1 MQNSIVSVYAEQKNK
16 EVTSQE
22 FLDYINQLKEQNP
35 NFKFNQGETK
45 VFDSEEQ
52 ALANLAEQKQ
62 AINTAIANYKQA
74 LEELAELDVAVEEK
88 KKELK
93 KQKELDHFKEKI
105 KDIVTTQEESQT
117 EVDLWLGL
125 CPPIKNKVAVLL
137 TLAILMSVFF
147 ASFMVFENVIIKLA
161 AIFLSIVS
169 LSFMIVA
176 LFSFAEYEDKEALQ
190 KNRYKQLKEK
200 TLSTDY
206 TLDSDIIDCPIEVK
220 KELLDRIDNGFVYL
234 SVGFGNHHL
243 YYYTETGYTEKGHS
257 EKGYFGYLPNAF
269 DNEYDYFKGQLTA
282 YKLYNISDVIMDN
295 ARR

>member
-1 MQNSIVSVYAEQKNK
+1 MAGQFISYSRQKK
-16 EVTSQE
+16 
-22 FLDYINQLKEQNP
+22 
-35 NFKFNQGETK
+35 
-45 VFDSEEQ
+45 
-52 ALANLAEQKQ
+52 
-62 AINTAIANYKQA
+62 A

-93 KQKELDHFKEKI
+93 KQKELDHFKERVKG
-105 KDIVTTQEESQT
+105 IVTTKEESQT

-125 CPPIKNKVAVLL
+125 FVPPNNKANVFIV
-137 TLAILMSVFF
+137 LAILMSVAF
-147 ASFMVFENVIIKLA
+147 ASFMVFENVIIKLI

-176 LFSFAEYEDKEALQ
+176 LFSVAEYEDKEALQ
-190 KNRYKQLKEK
+190 KKRYEQLKEK

-243 YYYTETGYTEKGHS
+243 YYYSETGYMEKGHS

-269 DNEYDYFKGQLTA
+269 DNEYDYFKDQLTA
-282 YKLYNISDVIMDN
+282 YKLYKISDIIMDK
-295 ARR
+295 ARG

>member
-1 MQNSIVSVYAEQKNK
+1 MTGQFISYSRQQK
-16 EVTSQE
+16 
-22 FLDYINQLKEQNP
+22 
-35 NFKFNQGETK
+35 
-45 VFDSEEQ
+45 
-52 ALANLAEQKQ
+52 
-62 AINTAIANYKQA
+62 A
-74 LEELAELDVAVEEK
+74 LEELTELDSVVEEK

-93 KQKELDHFKEKI
+93 KQEEFNRFKERT
-105 KDIVTTQEESQT
+105 KDIATTKEESQT

-125 CPPIKNKVAVLL
+125 FVPPNNKANVFI
-137 TLAILMSVFF
+137 TLAILMSVSF
-147 ASFMVFENVIIKLA
+147 ASFMVFENVIIKLI

-169 LSFMIVA
+169 LSFMVVA

-190 KNRYKQLKEK
+190 KKRYEQLKEK

-243 YYYTETGYTEKGHS
+243 YYYSETGYMEKGHS

-269 DNEYDYFKGQLTA
+269 DNEYDYFKAQLTA
-282 YKLYNISDVIMDN
+282 YKLYKISDIVMDN
-295 ARR
+295 ALRNTDSVQE

>member
-1 MQNSIVSVYAEQKNK
+1 MAGQFISYSRQQK
-16 EVTSQE
+16 
-22 FLDYINQLKEQNP
+22 
-35 NFKFNQGETK
+35 
-45 VFDSEEQ
+45 
-52 ALANLAEQKQ
+52 
-62 AINTAIANYKQA
+62 A
-74 LEELAELDVAVEEK
+74 LEELTELDSVVEEK

-93 KQKELDHFKEKI
+93 KQEEFNRFKEKI
-105 KDIVTTQEESQT
+105 KDITTTKEESQK
-117 EVDLWLGL
+117 EIDLWLGL
-125 CPPIKNKVAVLL
+125 FVPPNNKANVFIV
-137 TLAILMSVFF
+137 LAILMSAAF
-147 ASFMVFENVIIKLA
+147 ASFMVFENVIIKLI

-190 KNRYKQLKEK
+190 KKRYEQLKEK

-243 YYYTETGYTEKGHS
+243 YYYSETGYMEKGHS

-269 DNEYDYFKGQLTA
+269 NNEYDYFKDQLTA
-282 YKLYNISDVIMDN
+282 YKLYKISDIVMDN
-295 ARR
+295 ALRNTDSVQE

>member
-1 MQNSIVSVYAEQKNK
+1 MAGQFISYSRQQKA
-16 EVTSQE
+16 V
-22 FLDYINQLKEQNP
+22 
-35 NFKFNQGETK
+35 
-45 VFDSEEQ
+45 
-52 ALANLAEQKQ
+52 
-62 AINTAIANYKQA
+62 
-74 LEELAELDVAVEEK
+74 EELSELDSVVEEK

-93 KQKELDHFKEKI
+93 KQKELDHFKERVNGI
-105 KDIVTTQEESQT
+105 GTTKEESQK
-117 EVDLWLGL
+117 EIDLWLGL
-125 CPPIKNKVAVLL
+125 FVPPNNKANVFIV
-137 TLAILMSVFF
+137 LAILMSVAF
-147 ASFMVFENVIIKLA
+147 ASFMVFENVIIKLI

-190 KNRYKQLKEK
+190 KKRYEQLKEK

-243 YYYTETGYTEKGHS
+243 YYYSETGYTEKGHS

-269 DNEYDYFKGQLTA
+269 DKEYDYFKDQLTA
-282 YKLYNISDVIMDN
+282 YKLYKISDIVMDN
-295 ARR
+295 ALRNTDSVQE